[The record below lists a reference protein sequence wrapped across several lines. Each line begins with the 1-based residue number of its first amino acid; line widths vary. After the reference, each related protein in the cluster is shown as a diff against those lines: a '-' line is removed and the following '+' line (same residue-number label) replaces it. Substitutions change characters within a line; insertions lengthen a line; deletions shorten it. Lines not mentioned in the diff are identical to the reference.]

1 MTSFRLSIAP
11 VRNGR
16 NERNG
21 KVMATTN
28 TSPTMEAAHKR
39 EPGKPTRTKIPTPGL
54 ARVHAPAPREGRIA
68 PGGLVCR
75 TNKVCTQDRWNQLE
89 TNSSLDMIPGG
100 WLP

>member
-28 TSPTMEAAHKR
+28 TSPTMEAAHKL
-39 EPGKPTRTKIPTPGL
+39 EPCKPTRTKIPTLGL
-54 ARVHAPAPREGRIA
+54 ARVNVLAPAPREGRIP
-68 PGGLVCR
+68 PGGLGLPQKQSLYAGPLEPIGS
-75 TNKVCTQDRWNQLE
+75 NWNE
-89 TNSSLDMIPGG
+89 FFP
-100 WLP
+100 

>member
-54 ARVHAPAPREGRIA
+54 ASVHATWKGVFHQGA
-68 PGGLVCR
+68 LVCR
-75 TNKVCTQDRWNQLE
+75 TPKVCTKDSWNQWE
-89 TNSSLDMIPGG
+89 RI
-100 WLP
+100 LPLT